1 MEAFST
7 RISTGGPGSDGG
19 RERQAGIVDG
29 EILPER
35 FRLSARVADFRHYG
49 GGIASLLGGAGVMD
63 GHPGTGSGQDQSDGA
78 ADFAAGAG
86 HQSGTAVE
94 AERDEGVGHDACPC
108 RSSHASSGAWM
119 EGKLL

>member
-29 EILPER
+29 EILPECL
-35 FRLSARVADFRHYG
+35 RLSTRVADFRHHG
-49 GGIASLLGGAGVMD
+49 GGIAGFLGGAGMMHRD
-63 GHPGTGSGQDQSDGA
+63 ARASPGQDQRDGA

-86 HQSGTAVE
+86 HQGGAAVQ
-94 AERDEGVGHDACPC
+94 AKRGEGVGHDACPC

-119 EGKLL
+119 AGRLL